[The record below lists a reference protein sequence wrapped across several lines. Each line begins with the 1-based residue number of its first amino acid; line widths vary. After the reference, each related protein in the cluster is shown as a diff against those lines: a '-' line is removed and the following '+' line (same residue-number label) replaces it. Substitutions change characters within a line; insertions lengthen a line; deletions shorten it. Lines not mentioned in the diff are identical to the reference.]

1 MQNKHAHI
9 GPAAQRGRDRTRE
22 YDSSVQN
29 NAVDERKV
37 PGYPIASV
45 DNALTL
51 LSLFRERDRIRVSD
65 AAQALGA
72 SRSTAHRLLAM
83 LEYHRFAE
91 QDPATKAYRPGP
103 ALVEVGL
110 SALGSMDIRA
120 LARPALERLSQE
132 VRETVHLVVLQDS
145 SVMFLDSVETSRAL
159 RIGSRTGRLMPAHC
173 TAAGKAMLAQLPV
186 AELRALY
193 PDGRL
198 ERLTEQSL
206 QTVDDLEAELEQVR
220 ERGYATNYGQS
231 EDDVAAVAVAV
242 PARPGHRP
250 AAITVSA
257 PLTRMTEADAPAVA
271 AAVTR
276 AAAGLA
282 GRGA

>member
-1 MQNKHAHI
+1 
-9 GPAAQRGRDRTRE
+9 
-22 YDSSVQN
+22 VQN

-51 LSLFRERDRIRVSD
+51 LGLFREHNRLRVSD
-65 AAQALGA
+65 AAQALGS

-83 LEYHRFAE
+83 LEYHRFAA
-91 QDPATKAYRPGP
+91 QDPATKAYVPGP
-103 ALVEVGL
+103 ALIEVGL
-110 SALGSMDIRA
+110 SALGNMDIRA
-120 LARPALERLSQE
+120 LARPVLERLSDE
-132 VRETVHLVVLQDS
+132 VGETVHLVARQEAQ
-145 SVMFLDSVETSRAL
+145 VMFLDSVETSRAL

-173 TAAGKAMLAQLPV
+173 TAAGKAMLARLAV
-186 AELRALY
+186 AELRRLY

-198 ERLTEQSL
+198 ERLTPQSL
-206 QTVDDLEAELEQVR
+206 QTMDELETELAEIR

-242 PARPGHRP
+242 PTPGGQRP

-257 PLTRMTEADAPAVA
+257 PLTRLVEADVPRIA
-271 AAVTR
+271 AAAER
-276 AAAGLA
+276 AAGALA
-282 GRGA
+282 GHGA